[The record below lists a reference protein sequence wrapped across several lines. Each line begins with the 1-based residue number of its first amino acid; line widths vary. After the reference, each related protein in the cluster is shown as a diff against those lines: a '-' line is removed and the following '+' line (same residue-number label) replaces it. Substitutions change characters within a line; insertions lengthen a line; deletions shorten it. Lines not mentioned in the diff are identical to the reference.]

1 MEPGSVS
8 TSIITYPA
16 EPTRSVLFLDKACSL
31 STQLE
36 SGDLRNF
43 DTLSS
48 RLERTN
54 RIEFLERGNLFVKQ
68 VGNYVVSNS
77 RSKSCLKKGVFDSI
91 SRR

>member
-8 TSIITYPA
+8 KSVITYPA
-16 EPTRSVLFLDKACSL
+16 EPARSVLFLDKACSL
-31 STQLE
+31 SLQFE

-54 RIEFLERGNLFVKQ
+54 RIGFLERENLFFKQ
-68 VGNYVVSNS
+68 VGKYVASNS
-77 RSKSCLKKGVFDSI
+77 RFKSCLKKCVFESI
-91 SRR
+91 SRP